1 MRRLRSVSC
10 LITSAASSSDVDD
23 AYTEVIPTGAN
34 ARPVCAMN
42 AGDQA
47 DDDNVVII
55 RRRTRAEKRKRV
67 MVLFGA
73 QEEVKV
79 PYSRVEIE
87 REMKVTTKK
96 SANEADK
103 LEIVFS
109 VLCDE

>member
-55 RRRTRAEKRKRV
+55 RRRTRAEKRV

-109 VLCDE
+109 VVLCDE